1 MVDAASKDRL
11 DPGLKRDLFF
21 GDFAY
26 TRRGLVSNLVGVVIL
41 SLGLLACLYAGGE
54 LRRFV
59 FLTGSVVLTLGLHA
73 SRHAAAVWRRGEL
86 RTPTNPG
93 ADPGPRMIERA
104 FDRLRAQA
112 EDDADLASDPRLA
125 LETRKARGLRIL
137 SRSAAV
143 LQRTVGAAILVVG
156 ARYLIVDVQA
166 FFRPAPPLT
175 VELVDVILIPW
186 STDFHTAITV
196 DVTGGQVSK
205 IAPYDTR
212 HAMTVTPHFRSFE
225 ALGKYLVAGDTI
237 DLSRP
242 GWLNR
247 FTLGVLRP
255 IDVGTSG
262 DFLILDVD
270 PRTHDITADDV
281 AAAVIKGAYYSRQDI
296 RRIGR

>member
-1 MVDAASKDRL
+1 MVDVASKDQV

-26 TRRGLVSNLVGVVIL
+26 TRRGVVTNLLGVVIL

-59 FLTGSVVLTLGLHA
+59 FLTGSVVLTLGVHA
-73 SRHAAAVWRRGEL
+73 SRHAATVWRRGEP
-86 RTPTNPG
+86 RTPTDPR
-93 ADPGPRMIERA
+93 ADSGPLMIERT

-137 SRSAAV
+137 SRCAAV
-143 LQRTVGAAILVVG
+143 LQRTVAATMLVVG
-156 ARYLIVDVQA
+156 AGYLIVDVQA

-242 GWLNR
+242 GWFTR
-247 FTLGVLRP
+247 FTQGALRP

-262 DFLILDVD
+262 DFLVLDVD
-270 PRTHDITADDV
+270 PRTHDITADKI
-281 AAAVIKGAYYSRQDI
+281 AAAVIGGQYYSREEI
-296 RRIGR
+296 RAKGR